1 MFDIEFIDASDNP
14 YDLTMADLA
23 VIDWGCAG
31 IKEILQNCYRLI
43 LTPKLTVRLDRL
55 MGFEGDWLDAP
66 MPESADLF
74 TAEVLAVIHL
84 YEQRV
89 EILDVSFRGELTGK
103 MVAVIK
109 LVLRNVISGTRIP
122 YQQELRYPV

>member
-23 VIDWGCAG
+23 AIDWGCAG
-31 IKEILQNCYRLI
+31 IKEILQDVYRLI

-55 MGFEGDWLDAP
+55 LGFEGDWLDAP
-66 MPESADLF
+66 MPESADIF
-74 TAEVLAVIHL
+74 IAEVLAVIHL

-109 LVLRNVISGTRIP
+109 LALRNVISGTLTP
-122 YQQELRYPV
+122 YTQEIRYPV